1 MTDYEKK
8 TDFIVAQLLTTAGL
22 DFTMNGSQIEEIN
35 EALKTSSKRG
45 TGKTGFPEFVAQ
57 SGEFI
62 IVIEDKAD
70 QTKQAKYMND
80 DREDT
85 LLMDTS
91 SVTNYAENGALHY
104 ALNII
109 EKTNFKK
116 VFAFGCSGTQ
126 DERIIIRPIFVSE
139 NGYQILKKVKNFEN
153 FTAEKITNYYR
164 TEVLGCKT
172 VEQAELEVI
181 LKRAGQLH
189 EDLRNYGQLGDSEKP
204 LVVSAILLALQEQN
218 FDTEQLTASQES
230 GETDGDKIFDALSKH
245 MDSVHVQPQVKKE
258 KVLDQFRLIKNRP
271 HLSEFSSKLG
281 KSPLRYFAEYL
292 YSNILTAICNNSP
305 EDVLG
310 RFYGEFIRYS
320 GGDGQTL
327 GVVLTPKHITEL
339 FIDLADLKPTDKVFD
354 PCCGT
359 GGFLISAMHRM
370 LKNAS
375 RDEQRTIKKERLHG
389 IELRDDMFSIATTNM
404 ILRGDG
410 KSNLICADFLKQPAE
425 ELRKKNFTVG
435 FMNPPYS
442 QGKNKTT
449 AELTELKFIC
459 HLLDSLADGARC
471 VVIVPQSTMVGKTKE
486 DKIDKRYILENHTLE
501 GVITLNP
508 QTFYGVG
515 TNPVIAVFTAHR
527 PHPKNKYSKFINF
540 KDDGFV
546 VFPHLGLLPTEQAKE
561 RKKLLLDCWL
571 RGRPT
576 TNDFMVTSTVEADD
590 EWLHSFYYFN
600 EDIPTEADFEKTMAD
615 YLTFEFNMIAHGRG
629 YLFDNSEKKER
640 IGELPKVESLD
651 NKEWKT
657 FCIEDVF
664 SVNSGVRLTK
674 DNQKNGNRPF
684 IGSTDSNNGIT
695 EFVSNTNESL
705 DRNVLGV
712 NYNGSVVEN
721 FYHPYEA
728 VFSDDVKRLHLK
740 NYDDNKFV
748 YLFIKS
754 AILQQKVKY
763 QYGYKFNGERMKR
776 QSIML
781 PINSEGEPDY
791 VFMESYMKR
800 KEMEMLK
807 RYVNFIDV

>member
-8 TDFIVAQLLTTAGL
+8 TDFIVAQLLTNAGL
-22 DFTMNGSQIEEIN
+22 DFTMNGSRIEEIN

-70 QTKQAKYMND
+70 QTKQAKYMNE
-80 DREDT
+80 REDT

-109 EKTNFKK
+109 EKTHFKK

-139 NGYQILKKVKNFEN
+139 NGYQILKKVKSFEN

-164 TEVLGCKT
+164 TEVLGSKT

-230 GETDGDKIFDALSKH
+230 GETDGDRIFDALSKH

-271 HLSEFSSKLG
+271 HLSEFSPKLG

-339 FIDLADLKPTDKVFD
+339 FVDLADLKPTDKVFD

-370 LKNAS
+370 LKNAN

-425 ELRKKNFTVG
+425 ELRKKKFTVG

-561 RKKLLLDCWL
+561 RKKLLLECWL
-571 RGRPT
+571 MGRHT
-576 TNDFMVTSTVEADD
+576 TNDFMVTSTVEDDD

-615 YLTFEFNMIAHGRG
+615 YLTFEFNMIAHGRE
-629 YLFDNSEKKER
+629 YLFDNSERRER
-640 IGELPKVESLD
+640 IEELGNVENLED
-651 NKEWKT
+651 KEWKAFKLGDLFKVKIGKNIDKIYADT
-657 FCIEDVF
+657 NGNDAYVTRTEFNNGLNGFISGKIELKNNDYPVITIGNETAKPFVQVF
-664 SVNSGVRLTK
+664 PFYTGTKVNIMIPKENMPVYILHFISTSIEKHRSIFSYSFTINSTRLKALHVMLPVNSK
-674 DNQKNGNRPF
+674 
-684 IGSTDSNNGIT
+684 
-695 EFVSNTNESL
+695 
-705 DRNVLGV
+705 
-712 NYNGSVVEN
+712 
-721 FYHPYEA
+721 
-728 VFSDDVKRLHLK
+728 
-740 NYDDNKFV
+740 
-748 YLFIKS
+748 
-754 AILQQKVKY
+754 
-763 QYGYKFNGERMKR
+763 
-776 QSIML
+776 
-781 PINSEGEPDY
+781 GEPDY
-791 VFMESYMKR
+791 VFMENYMKR
-800 KEMEMLK
+800 KEMEILK
-807 RYVNFIDV
+807 RYVDFIDK

>member
-8 TDFIVAQLLTTAGL
+8 TDFIVAQLLTNAGL
-22 DFTMNGSQIEEIN
+22 DFTMNGSQIVEIN
-35 EALKTSSKRG
+35 KALKTSSKRG
-45 TGKTGFPEFVAQ
+45 TGKNGFPEFVAQ

-62 IVIEDKAD
+62 IVIEDKPD
-70 QTKQAKYMND
+70 QTKQAKYMNEK
-80 DREDT
+80 EDT

-91 SVTNYAENGALHY
+91 SVTDYAENGALYY

-109 EKTNFKK
+109 EKTHFKK

-126 DERIIIRPIFVSE
+126 EERIIIRPIFVSE
-139 NGYQILKKVKNFEN
+139 NGYQILKKVKSFEN

-164 TEVLGCKT
+164 TEVLGSKT

-181 LKRAGQLH
+181 LKRAEKLH

-218 FDTEQLTASQES
+218 FDTEQLTASQEN

-271 HLSEFSSKLG
+271 HLSEFSPKLG

-339 FIDLADLKPTDKVFD
+339 FVDLVDLKPTDNVFD

-359 GGFLISAMHRM
+359 GGFLVSAMHRM
-370 LKNAS
+370 LKKAS
-375 RDEQRTIKKERLHG
+375 RSQQRPVKTERLHG

-410 KSNLICADFLKQPAE
+410 QSNLICADFLKQPAE

-459 HLLDSLADGARC
+459 HLLDSLADDARC

-561 RKKLLLDCWL
+561 RKKLLLECWL
-571 RGRPT
+571 MGRHT

-629 YLFDNSEKKER
+629 YLFD
-640 IGELPKVESLD
+640 L
-651 NKEWKT
+651 
-657 FCIEDVF
+657 ED
-664 SVNSGVRLTK
+664 
-674 DNQKNGNRPF
+674 
-684 IGSTDSNNGIT
+684 
-695 EFVSNTNESL
+695 
-705 DRNVLGV
+705 
-712 NYNGSVVEN
+712 
-721 FYHPYEA
+721 
-728 VFSDDVKRLHLK
+728 
-740 NYDDNKFV
+740 
-748 YLFIKS
+748 
-754 AILQQKVKY
+754 
-763 QYGYKFNGERMKR
+763 
-776 QSIML
+776 
-781 PINSEGEPDY
+781 
-791 VFMESYMKR
+791 
-800 KEMEMLK
+800 
-807 RYVNFIDV
+807 

>member
-1 MTDYEKK
+1 MTNYEKK
-8 TDFIVAQLLTTAGL
+8 TDFIVAQLLTNAGL

-91 SVTNYAENGALHY
+91 SVTDYAENGALHY

-109 EKTNFKK
+109 EKTHFKK

-164 TEVLGCKT
+164 TEVLGSKT

-218 FDTEQLTASQES
+218 FDTEQLTASREN

-339 FIDLADLKPTDKVFD
+339 FVDLADLKPADKVFD

-442 QGKNKTT
+442 QGKNNTT

-629 YLFDNSEKKER
+629 YLFDNSEKGKR
-640 IGELPKVESLD
+640 IGELPKVESLES
-651 NKEWKT
+651 KEWKAFFIEKVCEIESGQDIYQTERT
-657 FCIEDVF
+657 FGFTPYITATAEQNGIGYFVGNNNDTLEEDCI
-664 SVNSGVRLTK
+664 SVNR
-674 DNQKNGNRPF
+674 
-684 IGSTDSNNGIT
+684 
-695 EFVSNTNESL
+695 
-705 DRNVLGV
+705 
-712 NYNGSVVEN
+712 NGSVGYA
-721 FYHPYEA
+721 FYHPYKA
-728 VFSDDVKRLHLK
+728 LYGNDTRKLRPRVQ
-740 NYDDNKFV
+740 NK
-748 YLFIKS
+748 YASIFIS
-754 AILQQKVKY
+754 LAITQQKEK
-763 QYGYKFNGERMKR
+763 YGYGLKMGTGRLKR
-776 QSIML
+776 QYIML
-781 PINSEGEPDY
+781 PVNSEGEPDY
-791 VFMESYMKR
+791 VFMENYMKR

-807 RYVNFIDV
+807 RYVNFIDK